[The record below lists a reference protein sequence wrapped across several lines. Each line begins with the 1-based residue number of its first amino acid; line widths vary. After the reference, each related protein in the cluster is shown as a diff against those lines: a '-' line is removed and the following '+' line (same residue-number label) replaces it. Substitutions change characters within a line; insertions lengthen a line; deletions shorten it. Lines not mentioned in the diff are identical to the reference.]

1 MRPVVIAHRGYSARY
16 PENTLLAFRQAARA
30 GADRIELDVHF
41 TADHQLVVHHEYTIK
56 LPGQETCFL
65 SEISCTVVQGERVRE
80 ETGIPCLSEVFD
92 TLGCQVGYELE
103 LKGVTE
109 EFLCSVL
116 SLVRNW
122 NLFPCV
128 EFTSPHPFLLT
139 RLRELEPWAKLGLF
153 VSPFPQWMSEE
164 LGSRV
169 LVGNLGLGRLN
180 VAHCPLDMLTPHL
193 VAAVQEHQFLVHAS
207 DCNTESALRHAFELG
222 VDQVSTNEVELAITL
237 RNQVYATVP

>member
-1 MRPVVIAHRGYSARY
+1 MIIAHRGYSARY

-41 TADHQLVVHHEYTIK
+41 TADRQLVIHHEYTVK

-65 SEISCTVVQGERVRE
+65 SEVSSTVLQSGSVRE
-80 ETGIPCLSEVFD
+80 ETGIPCLSEVFG

-116 SLVRNW
+116 SLVRNQ
-122 NLFPCV
+122 NLLSSV

-139 RLRELEPWAKLGLF
+139 RLRELEPSAVLGLF
-153 VSPFPQWMSEE
+153 VSPFPQWMSAE
-164 LGSRV
+164 LGGRV
-169 LVGNLGLGRLN
+169 LVGNLRLGRLN
-180 VAHCPLDMLTPHL
+180 VAHFPLGMLTPQL
-193 VAAVQEHQFLVHAS
+193 VAAVQGHHFLVHAS
-207 DCNTESALRHAFELG
+207 DCNTGLELRHAFELG
-222 VDQVSTNEVELAITL
+222 VDQASTNEVELAITL
-237 RNQVYATVP
+237 RNQIYATVH